1 MIVRLKASNTTR
13 GAPCSPNDEASP
25 AKASFLSSDESE
37 TTFLSIQYV
46 KTSIW
51 FILAPFMVF
60 QSNRATEPT
69 ILVRK
74 RLFLCARLF
83 QC

>member
-51 FILAPFMVF
+51 FILASPFLLWF
-60 QSNRATEPT
+60 FNL
-69 ILVRK
+69 IVR
-74 RLFLCARLF
+74 LNLLY
-83 QC
+83 